1 MTPIIIMKFGGS
13 CLVDRSAFKK
23 IIKIL
28 KIYKDEKK
36 IVVASAFSGITELL
50 LSTAQNVNNS
60 RIIDDNIAILE
71 KKHFN
76 MIEQI
81 FNEDTEHYVKAK
93 DWVDEKL
100 SDLEDAFADIKEFGL
115 EPYHFINLFL
125 FTNFKR

>member
-1 MTPIIIMKFGGS
+1 MTPIVVMKFGGS
-13 CLVDRSAFKK
+13 CLVDRNAFKK
-23 IIKIL
+23 ILKIL

-36 IVVASAFSGITELL
+36 IVVASAFRGITELL

-60 RIIDDNIAILE
+60 RIIEDNIAILE

-76 MIEQI
+76 MIQQI

-100 SDLEDAFADIKEFGL
+100 ISK
-115 EPYHFINLFL
+115 NLG
-125 FTNFKR
+125 